1 MHNSLL
7 LLGLAYKPDIDFFK
21 TGFFMINNL
30 SQLAYFG
37 GEPKFKEKLYV
48 GRPNIGNR
56 ERLLARINDMLDRRW
71 LSNNGVFVQ
80 EFEQRIADYLGV
92 KHCIAV
98 CNGTIALELVIR
110 ALELQGEVIIP
121 SFTFIA
127 TAHALQWQEITPIFC
142 DIDPKTHTINPWR
155 VESMIT
161 PRTSG
166 IMGVH
171 VWGQPCNV
179 EMLAEIADKHDLKLM
194 FDASHAFGC
203 SHGGKMIGNFG
214 SAEVFSF
221 HATKFMN
228 TFEGGA
234 IVTNDDELN
243 QKLRLMKNFGF
254 AGMDKVIY
262 LGTNG
267 KMSEVSA
274 AMGLTSLESMEDFIE
289 VNRRNYYCYQEG
301 LAGIPGVS
309 LFPVNQAEKHNY
321 QYIVLEIEEEEAQV
335 SRDMLM
341 KILHA
346 ENVIA
351 RRYFYPG
358 CHRMEPYRSYF
369 PHAGLLLPETENLG
383 QRVLVL
389 PTGTAI
395 FKDDINKICQII
407 QYAVNGF
414 LKNGESLAEI

>member
-1 MHNSLL
+1 MPINSDSLK
-7 LLGLAYKPDIDFFK
+7 LAFF
-21 TGFFMINNL
+21 
-30 SQLAYFG
+30 SG
-37 GEPKFKEKLYV
+37 GDPLFKEKLFV
-48 GRPNIGNR
+48 GRPNIG
-56 ERLLARINDMLDRRW
+56 ERAALLTRINEILDRRW
-71 LSNNGVFVQ
+71 LSNNGAFVQ
-80 EFEQRIADYLGV
+80 EFEQRVADYLGV

-110 ALELQGEVIIP
+110 ALELTGEVIVP

-127 TAHALQWQEITPIFC
+127 TAHALQWQEITPVFG
-142 DIDPKTHTINPWR
+142 DVNPKTHTLNPYQI
-155 VESMIT
+155 EKLIT

-166 IMGVH
+166 IIGVH
-171 VWGQPCNV
+171 VWGQPCETEV
-179 EMLAEIADKHDLKLM
+179 LTEIADKHQLKLM

-203 SHGGKMIGNFG
+203 SHQGQMVGNFG
-214 SAEVFSF
+214 QAEVFSF

-254 AGMDKVIY
+254 VNYDKVIY

-274 AMGLTSLESMEDFIE
+274 AMGLTSLESIDEFID
-289 VNRRNYYCYQEG
+289 VNRRNYYAYLEG
-301 LAGIPGVS
+301 LAGLPGVS
-309 LFPVNQAEKHNY
+309 LFSMNGPERYNY
-321 QYIVLEIEEEEAQV
+321 QYVVVEIDEVQTGV
-335 SRDMLM
+335 SRDLLVE
-341 KILHA
+341 ILHA

-369 PHAGLLLPETENLG
+369 PHAGLLLPETERLC
-383 QRVLVL
+383 QRVLIL

-395 FKDDINKICQII
+395 SEEDVREICKIVRFAISNVI
-407 QYAVNGF
+407 SYEKPN
-414 LKNGESLAEI
+414 